1 MKKFIALIIPIRG
14 LIVSGESSAVSPIPF
29 LPLAGCGVTYSE
41 EISKFLKK
49 VESNNKIK
57 VIIFE
62 IDSPGGTPYAS
73 KEIADSIKKLKIP
86 SIAQIKE
93 YGTSGAYW
101 IASSCKK
108 IIADS
113 LSSIGG
119 VGTRAERFDFSELAK
134 KIGIKVDTFST
145 GEYKGM
151 GSPYAETSEKERT
164 FIEEQ
169 VSAFNQYFVDQVRV
183 NRNISDEKVLENIT
197 SGKPYLG
204 KEALGMGLIDYL
216 GNGVLAVKVASE
228 LAGVK
233 LKVEYSKFSRERES
247 LLSKLF
253 KKLF

>member
-29 LPLAGCGVTYSE
+29 LPIAGGGVTYSE

-49 VESNNKIK
+49 VESNRK
-57 VIIFE
+57 VRAIIFE

-73 KEIADSIKKLKIP
+73 KEIADSIKKLKIT
-86 SIAQIKE
+86 SVAQIKE

-101 IASSCKK
+101 ISSSCSK
-108 IIADS
+108 IVADP

-151 GSPYAETSEKERT
+151 GSPYSETSEKEKT
-164 FIEEQ
+164 FIGEQ
-169 VSAFNQYFVDQVRV
+169 VGAFNKYFVDQIKQ
-183 NRNISDEKVLENIT
+183 NRKITDEKVLENIT

-204 KEALGMGLIDYL
+204 REALEMGLIDYL
-216 GNGVLAVKVASE
+216 GDSETALKVASE
-228 LAGVK
+228 LAGVQ
-233 LKVEYSKFSRERES
+233 LKAEYSKFSRERES

-253 KKLF
+253 KKIF